1 MMKESEQMRVTKK
14 IKEEQ
19 LKRLSEVYHDDGTML
34 HFTSPFTLLV
44 AVILSAQCTD
54 KRVNVITG
62 RIFPR
67 LASPEKMGALRQ
79 EELEN
84 EIRDCGLYKAKAK
97 NLLGMCH
104 MLIEN
109 YGGEVPE
116 DFDELVKLPGVGRK
130 TANVVRSVAWGYPAI
145 AVDTHVF
152 RVANR
157 LKLAV
162 GTTPLEVEK
171 GLMKAIPK
179 KDWSA
184 AHHWLIWHGRRVC
197 TARKPA
203 CETCFL
209 QDICPSCTWG
219 RNREGRNDLR
229 VISLFMNG
237 AQYGERIDGKS
248 YPLLCKTSH

>member
-1 MMKESEQMRVTKK
+1 M
-14 IKEEQ
+14 
-19 LKRLSEVYHDDGTML
+19 
-34 HFTSPFTLLV
+34 
-44 AVILSAQCTD
+44 
-54 KRVNVITG
+54 NVITG

-179 KDWSA
+179 ADWSA

-209 QDICPSCTWG
+209 SDICPSCM
-219 RNREGRNDLR
+219 
-229 VISLFMNG
+229 V
-237 AQYGERIDGKS
+237 GK
-248 YPLLCKTSH
+248 K

>member
-1 MMKESEQMRVTKK
+1 MRVTKK
-14 IKEEQ
+14 IKAEQ
-19 LKRLSEVYHDDGTML
+19 LARLSKVYENEGTML
-34 HFTSPFTLLV
+34 HYTSPFTLLV

-54 KRVNVITG
+54 KRVNVITA
-62 RIFPR
+62 RLFPR
-67 LASPEKMGALRQ
+67 LDSPGKMA
-79 EELEN
+79 ELTLPEMEA

-104 MLIEN
+104 MLLEN

-130 TANVVRSVAWGYPAI
+130 TANVVRSVCWGYPAI

-162 GTTPLEVEK
+162 GETPLEVEK
-171 GLMKAIPK
+171 GLQKAIPK
-179 KDWSA
+179 KDWSD

-197 TARKPA
+197 TARKPQ

-209 QDICPSCTWG
+209 NDICPSA
-219 RNREGRNDLR
+219 
-229 VISLFMNG
+229 S
-237 AQYGERIDGKS
+237 KS
-248 YPLLCKTSH
+248 K

>member
-1 MMKESEQMRVTKK
+1 MRVTKK
-14 IKEEQ
+14 IKAEQ
-19 LKRLSEVYHDDGTML
+19 LSRLAEVYKDEGTML
-34 HFTSPFTLLV
+34 NYTSPFTLLV

-54 KRVNVITG
+54 KRVNVITA
-62 RIFPR
+62 RLFPR
-67 LASPEKMGALRQ
+67 LDSPGKMA
-79 EELEN
+79 ELTLPEMEA

-104 MLIEN
+104 MLLEN

-130 TANVVRSVAWGYPAI
+130 TANVVRSVCWGYPAI

-157 LKLAV
+157 LKLAP
-162 GTTPLEVEK
+162 GNTPLEVEA
-171 GLMKAIPK
+171 GLMKAIPR
-179 KDWSA
+179 KDWSD

-197 TARKPA
+197 TARKPQ

-209 QDICPSCTWG
+209 HDICPS
-219 RNREGRNDLR
+219 
-229 VISLFMNG
+229 V
-237 AQYGERIDGKS
+237 K
-248 YPLLCKTSH
+248 

>member
-1 MMKESEQMRVTKK
+1 MRVTKK
-14 IKEEQ
+14 VKAEQ
-19 LKRLSEVYHDDGTML
+19 LRRLSEVYKNDGTML

-54 KRVNVITG
+54 KRLNVITN

-67 LASPEKMGALRQ
+67 LDTPAKMVSLTQ
-79 EELEN
+79 SQLET
-84 EIRDCGLYKAKAK
+84 EIHDCGLYKAKAK
-97 NLLGMCH
+97 NLLGMCR
-104 MLIEN
+104 MLLSD
-109 YGGEVPE
+109 YHGEVPE

-130 TANVVRSVAWGYPAI
+130 TANVVRSVAFGYPAI

-157 LKLAV
+157 LKLAA

-171 GLMKAIPK
+171 GLQKAIPK
-179 KDWSA
+179 EDWSA

-197 TARKPA
+197 HARKPD

-209 QDICPSCTWG
+209 QNVCPSCTVKVTPWKP
-219 RNREGRNDLR
+219 E
-229 VISLFMNG
+229 
-237 AQYGERIDGKS
+237 E
-248 YPLLCKTSH
+248 

>member
-1 MMKESEQMRVTKK
+1 
-14 IKEEQ
+14 
-19 LKRLSEVYHDDGTML
+19 ML

-54 KRVNVITG
+54 KRVNVITN

-67 LASPEKMGALRQ
+67 LDTPAKMVSLTQ
-79 EELEN
+79 SQLET
-84 EIRDCGLYKAKAK
+84 EIHDCGLYKAKAK
-97 NLLGMCH
+97 NLLGMCR
-104 MLIEN
+104 MLLSD
-109 YGGEVPE
+109 YHGEVPE

-130 TANVVRSVAWGYPAI
+130 TANVVRSVAFGYPAI

-157 LKLAV
+157 LKLAA

-171 GLMKAIPK
+171 GLQKAIPK

-197 TARKPA
+197 HARKPD

-209 QDICPSCTWG
+209 QNVCPSCTVKVTPWKP
-219 RNREGRNDLR
+219 E
-229 VISLFMNG
+229 
-237 AQYGERIDGKS
+237 
-248 YPLLCKTSH
+248 

>member
-1 MMKESEQMRVTKK
+1 MRVTKK
-14 IKEEQ
+14 IKAEQ
-19 LKRLSEVYHDDGTML
+19 LARLAEVYKDEGTML
-34 HFTSPFTLLV
+34 HYTSPFTLLV

-54 KRVNVITG
+54 KRVNVITA
-62 RIFPR
+62 RLFPR
-67 LASPEKMGALRQ
+67 LDSPAKMA
-79 EELEN
+79 ELTLGEMEA

-104 MLIEN
+104 MLLEN
-109 YGGEVPE
+109 YGGEVPQ

-130 TANVVRSVAWGYPAI
+130 TANVVRSVCWGYPAI

-157 LKLAV
+157 LKLAP
-162 GTTPLEVEK
+162 GTTPLEVEA

-179 KDWSA
+179 EDWSD

-197 TARKPA
+197 TARKPQ

-209 QDICPSCTWG
+209 HDICP
-219 RNREGRNDLR
+219 
-229 VISLFMNG
+229 
-237 AQYGERIDGKS
+237 
-248 YPLLCKTSH
+248 TSVVK

>member
-1 MMKESEQMRVTKK
+1 MRVTKK
-14 IKEEQ
+14 IKAEQ
-19 LKRLSEVYHDDGTML
+19 LARLAEVYKDEGTML
-34 HFTSPFTLLV
+34 HYTSPFTLLV

-54 KRVNVITG
+54 KRVNVITA
-62 RIFPR
+62 RLFPR
-67 LASPEKMGALRQ
+67 LDSPAKMA
-79 EELEN
+79 ELTLGEMEA

-104 MLIEN
+104 MLLEN
-109 YGGEVPE
+109 YGGEVPQ

-130 TANVVRSVAWGYPAI
+130 TANVVRSVCWGYPAI

-157 LKLAV
+157 LKLAP
-162 GTTPLEVEK
+162 GTTPLEVEA

-179 KDWSA
+179 KDWSD

-197 TARKPA
+197 TARKPQ

-209 QDICPSCTWG
+209 HDICPSS
-219 RNREGRNDLR
+219 
-229 VISLFMNG
+229 VV
-237 AQYGERIDGKS
+237 K
-248 YPLLCKTSH
+248 

>member
-1 MMKESEQMRVTKK
+1 MRVTKK
-14 IKEEQ
+14 IKVEQ
-19 LKRLSEVYHDDGTML
+19 LARLAEVYKDEGTML
-34 HFTSPFTLLV
+34 HYTSPFTLLV

-54 KRVNVITG
+54 KRVNVITA
-62 RIFPR
+62 RLFPR
-67 LASPEKMGALRQ
+67 LDSPAKMA
-79 EELEN
+79 ELTLGEMEV

-104 MLIEN
+104 MLLEN
-109 YGGEVPE
+109 YGGEVPQ

-130 TANVVRSVAWGYPAI
+130 TANVVRSVCWGYPAI

-157 LKLAV
+157 LKLAP
-162 GTTPLEVEK
+162 GTTPLEVEA

-179 KDWSA
+179 KDWSD

-197 TARKPA
+197 TARKPQ

-209 QDICPSCTWG
+209 HDICP
-219 RNREGRNDLR
+219 
-229 VISLFMNG
+229 
-237 AQYGERIDGKS
+237 
-248 YPLLCKTSH
+248 TSVVK

>member
-1 MMKESEQMRVTKK
+1 MDQISVTGHTSHSRSMMKESEQMRVTKK

-54 KRVNVITG
+54 KRVNVITS

-109 YGGEVPE
+109 YGSEVPE

-162 GTTPLEVEK
+162 GTTPIEVEK

-209 QDICPSCTWG
+209 QDICPSCT
-219 RNREGRNDLR
+219 
-229 VISLFMNG
+229 V
-237 AQYGERIDGKS
+237 GK
-248 YPLLCKTSH
+248 K

>member
-1 MMKESEQMRVTKK
+1 MRVTKK
-14 IKEEQ
+14 IKAEQ
-19 LKRLSEVYHDDGTML
+19 LARLAEVYKDEGTML
-34 HFTSPFTLLV
+34 HYTSPFTLLV

-54 KRVNVITG
+54 KRVNVITA
-62 RIFPR
+62 RLFPR
-67 LASPEKMGALRQ
+67 LDSPAKMA
-79 EELEN
+79 ELTLGEMEA

-104 MLIEN
+104 MLLEN
-109 YGGEVPE
+109 YGGEVPQ

-130 TANVVRSVAWGYPAI
+130 TANVVRSVCWGYPAI

-157 LKLAV
+157 LKLAP
-162 GTTPLEVEK
+162 GTTPLEVEA

-179 KDWSA
+179 KDWSD

-197 TARKPA
+197 TARKPQ

-209 QDICPSCTWG
+209 HDICP
-219 RNREGRNDLR
+219 
-229 VISLFMNG
+229 
-237 AQYGERIDGKS
+237 
-248 YPLLCKTSH
+248 TSVVK

>member
-1 MMKESEQMRVTKK
+1 MLLQDDNTLNRILATSHQLLLSHSWSMMKECEHMRVTKK

-67 LASPEKMGALRQ
+67 LASPEKMGALSQ

-109 YGGEVPE
+109 YGGEVPQ

-179 KDWSA
+179 ADWSD

-209 QDICPSCTWG
+209 SDICPSCM
-219 RNREGRNDLR
+219 
-229 VISLFMNG
+229 V
-237 AQYGERIDGKS
+237 GK
-248 YPLLCKTSH
+248 K

>member
-1 MMKESEQMRVTKK
+1 MRVTKK
-14 IKEEQ
+14 VKAEQ
-19 LKRLSEVYHDDGTML
+19 LRRLSEVYKNDGTML

-54 KRVNVITG
+54 KRVNVITN

-67 LASPEKMGALRQ
+67 LDTPAKMVSLTQGQ
-79 EELEN
+79 LET
-84 EIRDCGLYKAKAK
+84 EIHDCGLYKAKAK
-97 NLLGMCH
+97 NLLGMCR
-104 MLIEN
+104 MLLSD
-109 YGGEVPE
+109 YHGEVPE

-130 TANVVRSVAWGYPAI
+130 TANVVRSVAFGYPAI

-162 GTTPLEVEK
+162 GTTPLKVEK
-171 GLMKAIPK
+171 GLQKAIPK

-197 TARKPA
+197 HARKPD

-209 QDICPSCTWG
+209 QNVCPSCTVKVTPWKP
-219 RNREGRNDLR
+219 E
-229 VISLFMNG
+229 
-237 AQYGERIDGKS
+237 E
-248 YPLLCKTSH
+248 

>member
-1 MMKESEQMRVTKK
+1 MRVTKK

-19 LKRLSEVYHDDGTML
+19 LKRLSEVYHNEGTML

-67 LASPEKMGALRQ
+67 LDSPDKMAQLTQG
-79 EELEN
+79 ELET
-84 EIRDCGLYKAKAK
+84 EIHDCGLYKAKAK

-130 TANVVRSVAWGYPAI
+130 TANVVRSVAWDYPAI

-157 LKLAV
+157 LKLAT

-179 KDWSA
+179 KDWSD
-184 AHHWLIWHGRRVC
+184 AHHWLIWHGRKVC
-197 TARKPA
+197 TARAPK
-203 CETCFL
+203 CESCFL
-209 QDICPSCTWG
+209 ADVCPSC
-219 RNREGRNDLR
+219 L
-229 VISLFMNG
+229 V
-237 AQYGERIDGKS
+237 KV
-248 YPLLCKTSH
+248 K